1 MSRTHEDDGCGAP
14 VGPACCR
21 LAPNGKK
28 IPVMLDAADRRDAR
42 PPVPALPRDRPPPA
56 PPHVYVWTAALTA
69 AAIGGTAALEH
80 TTGTTF
86 FGLVLAAV
94 AVVVWLGG
102 LGPAL
107 AATALAAV
115 ATALLPVEP
124 VGRTVF
130 SDRDAAVRWTLFV
143 LAALVITGFGH
154 VMRSARDRAEASE
167 RNLAV
172 VSAVHEALEPS
183 LEVEA
188 RLRRLAGTLAPGL
201 CDWCAV
207 RIDGE
212 AAATPP
218 SGEGPG
224 GLPDPPEAVLL
235 RFGDG
240 TPVPAAVAEAAAAAG
255 REPASAILVPFAA
268 RGTRLGVMVLA
279 TWDGRRLGAEDLAV
293 AEEVARRAALQVDN
307 ARLYEAARSMSES
320 LERSDALKTAML
332 RGVSHEFR
340 TPLTAIAAAA
350 AALEH
355 AEGEERR
362 QMVGIVVEE
371 AGRLERLVTNLLD
384 LSRLEGGVLSP
395 RYDECSVAELVAGA
409 RSAATRFLT
418 GTDVR
423 VDVDPE
429 GPLVR
434 ADPVLTERV
443 LVNLIQNAIRHGAPP
458 VRIAVARRGDRVEV
472 VVADAG
478 HGVPEEL
485 RPTVF
490 EPFAGDGG
498 GLGIGLALSRR
509 LAEAQGAELVLLDG
523 GPGAAFALRLPVAD
537 HGAAA

>member
-1 MSRTHEDDGCGAP
+1 VRRTRVPDAAPAWLPTAPEREED
-14 VGPACCR
+14 
-21 LAPNGKK
+21 
-28 IPVMLDAADRRDAR
+28 PVMLDAADGRQPR
-42 PPVPALPRDRPPPA
+42 PPARAVPRDPAGRRPPA
-56 PPHVYVWTAALTA
+56 PPHVYAWTAALTA
-69 AAIGGTAALEH
+69 AALGATAALEH

-94 AVVVWLGG
+94 AVIVWLGG

-107 AATALAAV
+107 AATSLAAA

-124 VGRTVF
+124 VGRTVL
-130 SDRDAAVRWTLFV
+130 SDRDALVRWALFV

-167 RNLAV
+167 RNLAI

-207 RIDGE
+207 RIDGD
-212 AAATPP
+212 AAATYP
-218 SGEGPG
+218 SGDGPG
-224 GLPDPPEAVLL
+224 GLPDPAAPVLL

-255 REPASAILVPFAA
+255 REPASAIVVPFAA

-307 ARLYEAARSMSES
+307 ARLYEAARSMSAS

-362 QMVGIVVEE
+362 QMVAIVEEE

-384 LSRLEGGVLSP
+384 LSRLEGGVLRP
-395 RYDECSVAELVAGA
+395 RLDECSVAELVAGA
-409 RSAATRFLT
+409 RAAATRFLT
-418 GTDVR
+418 GTDIR

-443 LVNLIQNAIRHGAPP
+443 LVNLIQNATRHGAPP
-458 VRIAVARRGDRVEV
+458 VRITVARRGDRVEV

-478 HGVPEEL
+478 PGVPDAL
-485 RPTVF
+485 RATVF
-490 EPFAGDGG
+490 DQFVGDGA

-509 LAEAQGAELVLLDG
+509 LAEAQGAELALLDD
-523 GPGAAFALRLPVAD
+523 GPGAAFALRLPVAGD
-537 HGAAA
+537 GAGA